1 MTHGSCS
8 IYKSGKLHVVP
19 LKMFFQKILI
29 LQLYAMY
36 VHADN
41 VQTCYIYIKHLN
53 EKGKY
58 KAKLYKVKHYLFSL
72 DIQLVGT

>member
-1 MTHGSCS
+1 MPKWRMAAVLYIIIRKTSTPQNV
-8 IYKSGKLHVVP
+8 L
-19 LKMFFQKILI
+19 FQKILI
-29 LQLYAMY
+29 LQLYATY

-58 KAKLYKVKHYLFSL
+58 KAKIYCIK
-72 DIQLVGT
+72 

>member
-1 MTHGSCS
+1 MAAVLYIIKENSTPQNV
-8 IYKSGKLHVVP
+8 L
-19 LKMFFQKILI
+19 FQKILI
-29 LQLYAMY
+29 LQLYATY

-58 KAKLYKVKHYLFSL
+58 KAKIYCIK
-72 DIQLVGT
+72 

>member
-1 MTHGSCS
+1 MRVSLKDCS

-29 LQLYAMY
+29 LQLYATY

-58 KAKLYKVKHYLFSL
+58 KAKIYCIK
-72 DIQLVGT
+72 